1 LQASF
6 NEEAAMKNKI
16 NGLSITLSPSERFG
30 RAGKVERIFCLLHL
44 KTLYLFIVCLLLFSC
59 AQVVSPGGGPKDS
72 DPPRVVKYAP
82 DSAALHFKGK
92 SFNITFNEYVQLKDI
107 SGQLIVS
114 PLLKKQP
121 EVKVKNKTLTVT
133 FEDTLRENTTYTFNF
148 GNAVRDITE
157 DNYTDGFRY
166 IFSTGDFLDS
176 ISLKGKVDYAFDHKT
191 DKGILVMLYDE
202 LYDSLPY
209 KKPPTYFAKTKEN
222 GTFEISNIKA
232 GKYKV
237 VALKD
242 GNANYMYDSDEES
255 IGFLNEPIDLQK
267 NDTLSIS
274 LFKEEPKKLFLKKH
288 KVEGYGHL
296 LFVFNKPVEE
306 IDIQSLYTTYKKEWY
321 IKEYSE
327 KRDSLHLWLSDAGD
341 PDSISI
347 VLSEKDKVID
357 TLFFN
362 LIKKEK
368 ALNPKGGRG
377 EKLNLKATANVKK
390 GQQFDLNKP
399 ITLEFNHPI
408 KTWKRDSVKLI
419 GDSSGII
426 NVLSPDNR
434 NLKLFNHI
442 LADGYSTADGNL
454 HTGWI
459 TGYELKLKGV
469 KKYLLFI
476 PPGSFTD
483 IFDLQ
488 NDTIKIDFTT
498 REEKYYGTLKLKLS
512 LPELKEELTL
522 QLLGEKGEVIHEDF
536 IAAGEKNKT
545 FDYNYLD
552 PRKYKFKIIY
562 DTNKNGKW
570 DAGNYLEH
578 QQAEKVIYSKDV
590 VEIRSNWD
598 KEVEWKVIE

>member
-6 NEEAAMKNKI
+6 NEKAAMKNQ
-16 NGLSITLSPSERFG
+16 ITSVN
-30 RAGKVERIFCLLHL
+30 KLLFYSFIAL
-44 KTLYLFIVCLLLFSC
+44 LFFSC
-59 AQVVSPGGGPKDS
+59 AQVVSPDGGPKDS

-82 DSAALHFKGK
+82 DSAALHFKEK

-148 GNAVRDITE
+148 GSAIRDITE

-232 GKYKV
+232 EKYKV

-255 IGFLNEPIDLQK
+255 IGFLNEPIDLK
-267 NDTLSIS
+267 KDDTLSIS

-296 LFVFNKPVEE
+296 LFVFSKPVEG

-321 IKEYSE
+321 IKEYNE

-362 LIKKEK
+362 LMKKEA

-377 EKLNLKATANVKK
+377 EKLSLKATANVKK

-399 ITLEFNHPI
+399 IVLEFNHPI
-408 KTWKRDSVKLI
+408 KEQHKESVIIKRDSI
-419 GDSSGII
+419 P
-426 NVLSPDNR
+426 LSPTIYRLDFLSTIPPNISYR
-434 NLKLFNHI
+434 VFTLWMTDTVKPKSQGPNTLDPIGIMQVQIREPQTK
-442 LADGYSTADGNL
+442 YS
-454 HTGWI
+454 I
-459 TGYELKLKGV
+459 
-469 KKYLLFI
+469 FI
-476 PPGSFTD
+476 PPNSFTD
-483 IFDLQ
+483 IFDLP
-488 NDTIKIDFTT
+488 NDTIKIEFTT
-498 REEKYYGTLKLKLS
+498 REEKHYGTLKLKLS
-512 LPELKEELTL
+512 LPELKEDLIL
-522 QLLGEKGEVIHEDF
+522 QLIGEKSEVIREDY
-536 IAAGEKNKT
+536 IPASEKNKI
-545 FDYNYLD
+545 FDYKYLD

-562 DTNKNGKW
+562 DSNKNGKW

-578 QQAEKVIYSKDV
+578 QQAEKVIYSKELI
-590 VEIRSNWD
+590 EIRSNWD
-598 KEVEWKVIE
+598 KEVEWKVED